1 MAHIKLGIINDKNIP
16 ISKPLNRTSMFEPI
30 QARHRNNT
38 IDQSNSLLFKDK
50 NFKLSMY
57 GNKLNHTYDYPLLAL
72 IIKHWLNSRV
82 KEVETQ
88 KVKVTLS
95 EIYNVLNLTFD
106 KTKDKNYIPIESSI
120 LRLHGANMRLETKK
134 IKIKEWSSLINNPK
148 MLFGEFGYIEV
159 EIGNVLNKL
168 YKDIFSIQH
177 LESSF
182 IDLNQIT
189 SVRSESTRA
198 LMKFFMSQSKSFID
212 FKFDLLCKVL
222 GYDKRDIKERK
233 KREYIKDSLKE
244 LVSIGYLTTFETRDS
259 EQLTKLA
266 KWEQIRIIPAKL
278 TQDPSKADELLISL
292 KSNFKDIKNYY
303 RSKKAAEEFNDEIPF

>member
-1 MAHIKLGIINDKNIP
+1 MAHKKLGIINDKNIP

-95 EIYNVLNLTFD
+95 EIYNILNLTFD

-134 IKIKEWSSLINNPK
+134 VKIKEWSSLINNPK
-148 MLFGEFGYIEV
+148 MVFGEFGYIEV

-168 YKDIFSIQH
+168 YKDIFLLPLSI
-177 LESSF
+177 L
-182 IDLNQIT
+182 QIY
-189 SVRSESTRA
+189 V
-198 LMKFFMSQSKSFID
+198 
-212 FKFDLLCKVL
+212 
-222 GYDKRDIKERK
+222 
-233 KREYIKDSLKE
+233 
-244 LVSIGYLTTFETRDS
+244 
-259 EQLTKLA
+259 
-266 KWEQIRIIPAKL
+266 
-278 TQDPSKADELLISL
+278 
-292 KSNFKDIKNYY
+292 
-303 RSKKAAEEFNDEIPF
+303 

>member
-1 MAHIKLGIINDKNIP
+1 MAHKKLGIINDKNIP

-95 EIYNVLNLTFD
+95 EIYNILNLTFD

-134 IKIKEWSSLINNPK
+134 VKIKEWSSLINNPK
-148 MLFGEFGYIEV
+148 MVFGEFGYIEV

-212 FKFDLLCKVL
+212 FKFGLLCKVL

-244 LVSIGYLTTFETRDS
+244 LVNIGYLTTFETRDA

-278 TQDPSKADELLISL
+278 TQDQSKANELLISL
-292 KSNFKDIKNYY
+292 ESNFKDIKNYY
-303 RSKKAAEEFNDEIPF
+303 RSKKVAEEFNDEIPF